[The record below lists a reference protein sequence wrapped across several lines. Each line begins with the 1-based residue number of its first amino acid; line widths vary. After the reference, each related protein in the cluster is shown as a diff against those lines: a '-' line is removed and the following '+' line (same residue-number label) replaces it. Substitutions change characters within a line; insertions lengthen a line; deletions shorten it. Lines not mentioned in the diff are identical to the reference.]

1 MSEAAPDV
9 FVIEPMTNLEELR
22 TLLRRRWGETL
33 MMFGRS
39 WKLGDY
45 DAYVAR
51 DAAGD
56 IVGLVTTAAQKSTR
70 LTLTLDNFSDRPGVG
85 RLLLD
90 FVTALG
96 RKEGARCL
104 RILTTNDN
112 TPALRYF
119 QKLGFKIVAFY
130 PGAIAV
136 YRQVAPT
143 LPTIG
148 VDGIPVRDAIEL
160 EIDL

>member
-1 MSEAAPDV
+1 VSLAPAPT
-9 FVIEPMTNLEELR
+9 FVIEPMMDTEALR

-51 DAAGD
+51 DAGGT
-56 IVGLVTTAAQKSTR
+56 IVGLVTTVVQRSTR
-70 LTLTLDNFSDRPGVG
+70 LALTLDSFSDQPGVG

-90 FVTALG
+90 FVMTLG
-96 RKEGARCL
+96 RDEGARSL
-104 RILTTNDN
+104 RVLTTNDN

-119 QKLGFKIVAFY
+119 QKRGFKIVAFY

-143 LPTIG
+143 LPEIG